1 MGEKTEEPTPKRLRE
16 AREKGDICKS
26 QDVAPAATVMAITGY
41 FMASGPEIYKQ
52 ALEMMTLPMQFMHL
66 PFGEALPLI
75 SGGIVSFAFMIA
87 GPVVGL
93 AMLVGFA
100 ATIVQ
105 TGVLIAPQAAM
116 PKMENLSPKKW
127 FQKVFAV
134 KNLVEFLKNCIK
146 VGVLGYVAWDV
157 VNAQM
162 QALFSI
168 ANGTIDGMAA
178 ILGNASKELLL
189 KAAGAFC
196 VIAALDFLYQK
207 YKYGEDH
214 KMDKDE
220 VKREHKES
228 EGDPQ
233 IKGQRKQLHNELA
246 SGGGGDGAKLKKAK
260 ALVTNPTHYAI
271 AIDYEKGITPLP
283 IVLMKGKGP
292 LALAMIDFAKEE
304 GIPIMRNVPLARSL
318 YAKADEDAYIP
329 SEFIAPVAEVL
340 RWVQSLDLEAIRQG
354 DEKAREALFIDNTP

>member
-1 MGEKTEEPTPKRLRE
+1 MAEKTEQPTPKRLRE

-26 QDVAPAATVMAITGY
+26 QDIAPAATVLAIAGY
-41 FMASGPEIYKQ
+41 FVASGASIYKD
-52 ALEMMTLPMQFMHL
+52 ALQMMTLPMQFMHL
-66 PFGEALPLI
+66 PFDQALPLI
-75 SGGIVSFAFMIA
+75 SGGIVSFAFMIT
-87 GPVVGL
+87 GPIVAL
-93 AMLVGFA
+93 AMLVAFV
-100 ATIVQ
+100 ATIMQ
-105 TGVLIAPQAAM
+105 TGVLIAPKAAM

-134 KNLVEFLKNCIK
+134 KNAVEFLKNCLK
-146 VGVLGYVAWDV
+146 VAVLGYVAWDV
-157 VNAQM
+157 VMTQLPS
-162 QALFSI
+162 LFAI
-168 ANGTIDGMAA
+168 PNGNINGMANT
-178 ILGNASKELLL
+178 LGAAAKELLL
-189 KAAGAFC
+189 TAAVAFC

-246 SGGGGDGAKLKKAK
+246 SGGGGAKVKKAK
-260 ALVTNPTHYAI
+260 VLVTNPTHYAI

-283 IVLMKGKGP
+283 IILMKGKGA
-292 LALAMIDFAKEE
+292 LALAMIDIAKQE

-318 YAKADEDAYIP
+318 YAKADEEAYIP

-354 DEKAREALFIDNTP
+354 DAKAKEALFVDNTP

>member
-1 MGEKTEEPTPKRLRE
+1 MAEKTEQPTAKRLRE

-26 QDVAPAATVMAITGY
+26 QDIAPAATVMAIAGY
-41 FMASGPEIYKQ
+41 FIASGSAIFKE
-52 ALEMMTLPMQFMHL
+52 ALEMMTLPMQYMQL
-66 PFGEALPLI
+66 PFEQAFPLI
-75 SGGIVSFAFMIA
+75 STGIVTFAFIIT
-87 GPVVGL
+87 GPVIAL
-93 AMLVGFA
+93 AMLVAFVS
-100 ATIVQ
+100 TIMQ
-105 TGVLIAPQAAM
+105 TGVLIAPKAAT

-134 KNLVEFLKNCIK
+134 KNAVEFLKNCLK
-146 VGVLGYVAWDV
+146 VAVLGYVAYDV
-157 VNAQM
+157 VMTQLPS
-162 QALFSI
+162 LFRI
-168 ANGTIDGMAA
+168 ANGTIAGMAI
-178 ILGNASKELLL
+178 ILGNAAKELLL
-189 KAAGAFC
+189 KAAAAFC

-207 YKYGEDH
+207 YKYTEDH

-246 SGGGGDGAKLKKAK
+246 SGGGGAKLKKAK

-283 IVLMKGKGP
+283 VILMKGKGP
-292 LALAMIDFAKEE
+292 LALAMIDFAKQE

-318 YAKADEDAYIP
+318 YAKADEEAYIP

-354 DEKAREALFIDNTP
+354 DTKAKEALFIDNTP